1 MFHSAVP
8 TLRLMTPVA
17 NYFTEGHD
25 LEVDNRTTRTKF
37 NIEKDILR
45 TFCEPGPPSR
55 GLAQDGAA
63 ADAEHDR
70 LRVTEDGGDLVTAG
84 ALDVHEVAVRVL
96 HEALQL
102 VLALLVLGARVQ

>member
-1 MFHSAVP
+1 MMV
-8 TLRLMTPVA
+8 
-17 NYFTEGHD
+17 
-25 LEVDNRTTRTKF
+25 
-37 NIEKDILR
+37 
-45 TFCEPGPPSR
+45 TFCEPGPSPR

-84 ALDVHEVAVRVL
+84 ALDVHEVAVGVL

-102 VLALLVLGARVQ
+102 VLALLVLGAGMQEVFCELQRRIVLIMIL

>member
-1 MFHSAVP
+1 
-8 TLRLMTPVA
+8 MTPVA

-25 LEVDNRTTRTKF
+25 LEVDNCTTGTKF
-37 NIEKDILR
+37 NIEQDILR